1 MPFLKLL
8 RWVPG
13 WLWAVIALVIAAFLL
28 WGHIQG
34 LGAERDEA
42 IGQLK
47 TSRLEVAVLESALQW
62 RREEAAR
69 QLQALEAREAELQR
83 VRAEHSQQLEALDQL
98 EQTDEETADW
108 ASVGVPSAVRDW
120 MRQLSGEV
128 NSSDRDDPGSTGIS
142 VEAITRTKTPD

>member
-13 WLWAVIALVIAAFLL
+13 WLWAVIALVIATFLL

-42 IGQLK
+42 IGQLE

-83 VRAEHSQQLEALDQL
+83 IRAEHSQQLEALEQL
-98 EQTDEETADW
+98 EKTDEETADW
-108 ASVGVPSAVRDW
+108 ASVAVPGAVRDW

-128 NSSDRDDPGSTGIS
+128 SSTDRDGPGSTRVS
-142 VEAITRTKTPD
+142 VEATSRTEASD

>member
-1 MPFLKLL
+1 MHFRRLL

-34 LGAERDEA
+34 LVAERDDA

-47 TSRLEVAVLESALQW
+47 TSRLEVAVLESALEW
-62 RREEAAR
+62 RREQAAR
-69 QLQALEAREAELQR
+69 QLKALEAREAELQR
-83 VRAEHSQQLEALDQL
+83 VRAEHSQQLEALEQL

-108 ASVGVPSAVRDW
+108 TGVAVPDAVRHW
-120 MRQLSGEV
+120 LRQLPGQV
-128 NSSDRDDPGSTGIS
+128 DRSDRADPGGAGVSA
-142 VEAITRTKTPD
+142 EATTRTETPD